1 MFAAVRRMGKSAPQ
15 SRVQAANLAEL
26 YRLTAER
33 FDTLPAFATRQ
44 RDLSWVPLSFEDLYQ
59 RGRAI
64 GEGLIG
70 LGLSAREP
78 VGVFSDNR
86 VEWILS
92 DAGIQLAGAVNTPR
106 GVDVTDSELIHI
118 VNHSEMKIAF
128 VENPKIARRCLDLKG
143 QLPGLETI
151 IQLDTGKEAPQGV
164 GRLDAVE
171 AAGYER
177 LQAGSTEVDERAAG
191 IRSDDLFSLIYTSG
205 TTGKPKGVMLSH
217 ANIMSQVDH
226 VTLDLSCTDRALSIL
241 PVWHIFERMMEI
253 LSISNGA
260 CNYYTSARHFG
271 DDLKQVEPT
280 FMASAPRLWENLHQR
295 IISGARKAHPIRR
308 TLFHIALFLGVHY
321 RDALF
326 VLRDQDLRLQR
337 VNPVEVF
344 LRKSWAAL
352 KWTLLLPWY
361 GFFNVAVLESVRQ
374 KAGGSLRATISG
386 GGALSAKIDHFFN
399 AIGIPV
405 LEGYGL
411 TETSP
416 VLAVRRLDRLV
427 CGTVGPLIPETE
439 IRIVELETG
448 EVLYPNPQDSNG
460 GRGLKGEIHVRGPQI
475 MHGYYKDAEMTA
487 SVLDEA
493 GWFRTGDLGMIT
505 FNDALKI
512 LGRSKSTIVLSNGEN
527 VEPEHIELRLKL
539 IPFIAECVV
548 VGQDAKQLGA
558 LILPDLTACREAGFE
573 ADSLA
578 DLIRLSGL
586 RERFQSEIR
595 SAQSNPSEFK
605 RFEVIQDFRFLEEP
619 FEVGV
624 ELTNLFKLKRHAIHE
639 RYASLIQEMEA

>member
-1 MFAAVRRMGKSAPQ
+1 MGKSAPQ

-33 FDTLPAFATRQ
+33 FNTLPAFATRQ

-164 GRLDAVE
+164 GRLAAVE

-217 ANIMSQVDH
+217 ANI
-226 VTLDLSCTDRALSIL
+226 
-241 PVWHIFERMMEI
+241 
-253 LSISNGA
+253 
-260 CNYYTSARHFG
+260 
-271 DDLKQVEPT
+271 KQVEPT
-280 FMASAPRLWENLHQR
+280 FLASAPRLWEKLHQR
-295 IISGARKAHPIRR
+295 IVSGVRKAHPIRR

-361 GFFNVAVLESVRQ
+361 GFFNVAVLESGRQ

-595 SAQSNPSEFK
+595 SAQSKPSEFK
-605 RFEVIQDFRFLEEP
+605 RFEVIQDFRFIEEP